1 MGNIEIAN
9 YFDNSNIDP
18 NTINVYIFHFTL
30 GKCQVSLCLVIC
42 YISRT
47 LAYRFCDI
55 MKYFLIHIR
64 IKTSSRHRKCC
75 MHIHIS
81 RRSINGDKIVY
92 VLEKKIAFVRCFH
105 SIT

>member
-55 MKYFLIHIR
+55 MKYPYKKPVHDIENVVCIF
-64 IKTSSRHRKCC
+64 TF
-75 MHIHIS
+75 S
-81 RRSINGDKIVY
+81 RRPINGDKIVY
-92 VLEKKIAFVRCFH
+92 VLEKK
-105 SIT
+105 

>member
-64 IKTSSRHRKCC
+64 IKPVHDIENVVCIFTF
-75 MHIHIS
+75 S

>member
-42 YISRT
+42 YISLT

-64 IKTSSRHRKCC
+64 IKTSSRHR
-75 MHIHIS
+75 MLYAYSHFQGD
-81 RRSINGDKIVY
+81 RSMVIKS
-92 VLEKKIAFVRCFH
+92 FMF
-105 SIT
+105 

>member
-55 MKYFLIHIR
+55 MKYFLIHT

-75 MHIHIS
+75 MHIHIFKA
-81 RRSINGDKIVY
+81 IDQW
-92 VLEKKIAFVRCFH
+92 
-105 SIT
+105 

>member
-92 VLEKKIAFVRCFH
+92 VLKKI
-105 SIT
+105 